1 MQSFQPKLVLT
12 VRGRGG
18 LHLDLSLSDETRQA
32 LERLLWRTRAAHLG
46 TRASIASSSDD
57 SSISD
62 DDDASIFEAASSI
75 VGSGRSQGSETGLV
89 GTGFVVDDAADAL
102 DAAHA
107 AQTAEMAGADEPVAT
122 VEIPLNHDSE
132 FFHILASE
140 LSVLD
145 RVQACAANAI
155 EREIVTIG
163 NSVTA
168 VSAPQNLVA
177 RSDLYPWREI
187 FRTYLDTGVFFST
200 LESEAHRE
208 RSVDDAR
215 ARLARFSAE
224 VERLRL
230 CQSFKHRDSA
240 ALFRRFLAVNE
251 DLLRVLRFQAIN
263 RLAIAKILKSPS
275 IPSPLLSS
283 PLLPFSSEARLTA
296 KTPEFDK
303 RTAFGAQQTF
313 PSLVASNPFLAS
325 HLAKAICCAMS
336 SKMLTII
343 PQLDDY
349 LCPVC
354 QSISVKPVRLSCSH
368 VFCVRCLV
376 KLQREAKRFC
386 PMCRRDV
393 VLLADAT
400 NLDLGL
406 HNFLKTYFPK
416 EAREKQRENEQEVVL
431 EQWKN
436 VQMRSV
442 GQDGSDGCAVM

>member
-12 VRGRGG
+12 VRGRDG
-18 LHLDLSLSDETRQA
+18 LQLDLSLSDETRQA
-32 LERLLWRTRAAHLG
+32 LERLLWQTRAARLG

-75 VGSGRSQGSETGLV
+75 AGSSRSQNSETGPV
-89 GTGFVVDDAADAL
+89 GAGFVVDNAADAADAV
-102 DAAHA
+102 DAVHAVHA
-107 AQTAEMAGADEPVAT
+107 AQTAGMAGADEPVAT
-122 VEIPLNHDSE
+122 IEIPLNHDSE

-187 FRTYLDTGVFFST
+187 FRIYLDTGVFFST

-230 CQSFKHRDSA
+230 RQSFKHRDSA
-240 ALFRRFLAVNE
+240 ALFCRFLAVNE
-251 DLLRVLRFQAIN
+251 DMLRVLRFQAIN
-263 RLAIAKILKSPS
+263 RMAIAKILKSPS
-275 IPSPLLSS
+275 ILSPSSPSP
-283 PLLPFSSEARLTA
+283 R
-296 KTPEFDK
+296 K
-303 RTAFGAQQTF
+303 
-313 PSLVASNPFLAS
+313 
-325 HLAKAICCAMS
+325 
-336 SKMLTII
+336 
-343 PQLDDY
+343 
-349 LCPVC
+349 
-354 QSISVKPVRLSCSH
+354 
-368 VFCVRCLV
+368 
-376 KLQREAKRFC
+376 
-386 PMCRRDV
+386 
-393 VLLADAT
+393 
-400 NLDLGL
+400 
-406 HNFLKTYFPK
+406 
-416 EAREKQRENEQEVVL
+416 
-431 EQWKN
+431 
-436 VQMRSV
+436 
-442 GQDGSDGCAVM
+442 SD